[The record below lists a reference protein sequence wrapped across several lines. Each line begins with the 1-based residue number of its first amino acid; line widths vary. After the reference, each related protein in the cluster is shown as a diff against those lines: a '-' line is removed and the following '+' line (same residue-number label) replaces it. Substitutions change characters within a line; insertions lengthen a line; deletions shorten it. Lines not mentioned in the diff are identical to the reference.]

1 DLRRRG
7 SSPEKISLAADAR
20 QRLQALGYTASSV
33 DPTARTYSGAD
44 DPKTLI
50 GPANE
55 LNAALSAFKSGS
67 QRDAM
72 AAVRAIID
80 RYPSFTTP
88 YGVLAR
94 MQRDTGDIGGAIA
107 TLDTSARRGVADQSV
122 MTVLGGYLQEAGALD
137 RSAAVL
143 EAVVAA
149 HSDYADAYN

>member
-1 DLRRRG
+1 LAAVAGREAPAAAAYFEAMDASLTRNWAPLTGIVSGGYKLIDLPIPELYDLSSDPHEANNIYGSESDHRRTLEALLRAITTDVRTHG

-33 DPTARTYSGAD
+33 DPAARTYSGAD

-72 AAVRAIID
+72 A
-80 RYPSFTTP
+80 
-88 YGVLAR
+88 
-94 MQRDTGDIGGAIA
+94 
-107 TLDTSARRGVADQSV
+107 
-122 MTVLGGYLQEAGALD
+122 
-137 RSAAVL
+137 
-143 EAVVAA
+143 
-149 HSDYADAYN
+149 